1 MTETRG
7 TVQPL
12 SLAEYENL
20 SNDELDA
27 RIEAVRRALGD
38 RLLILGHHYQRS
50 EILKHVDLTG
60 DSFALSQAAS
70 QNCDCDSIVFCGVHF
85 MAETADVLANARENP
100 ASRNGRRVC
109 VSLADATA
117 GCPMADTA
125 TIDQVEA
132 AWAELGRHFD
142 LARVIPVTYV
152 NSTAAIK
159 AFCGRHGGL
168 ACTSSNAQA
177 VLRWAFERGDRVFFL
192 PDRMLGHNT
201 ARNMDIPLEQ
211 TFLWNREQE
220 QLQPLCHQRDPLC
233 HQRNQLCHQRDQQLS
248 GANLAECR
256 VILWDGACPIHLR
269 FEPDAVAETRRRLPD
284 AKIIVHP
291 ECYPE
296 VVGQADFAGSTSMII
311 DAIAASQLGSRW
323 AIGTEWHLVE
333 RLAEQYADRTIT
345 TLGQVEAVCETMAQT
360 RLAHLCRVLEHI
372 AAGTPVN
379 QVAVDEAIAPD
390 ARVCLERMLAAK

>member
-1 MTETRG
+1 MAETSG
-7 TVQPL
+7 SATPL
-12 SLAEYENL
+12 PLAEYENL

-27 RIEAVRRALGD
+27 RVEAVRYELGG
-38 RLLILGHHYQRS
+38 RLLILGHHYQRG

-60 DSFALSQAAS
+60 DSFALSRAAS
-70 QNCDCDSIVFCGVHF
+70 HSAARATGRACEHIVFCGVHF
-85 MAETADVLANARENP
+85 MAETADVLANAPPNL
-100 ASRNGRRVC
+100 AARNGRRVC
-109 VSLADATA
+109 VSLSDATA

-125 TIDQVEA
+125 TVEQVET
-132 AWAELGRHFD
+132 AWVELARRFD

-168 ACTSSNAQA
+168 ACTSSNAMA
-177 VLRWAFERGDRVFFL
+177 VLRWAFAHGDRVFFL
-192 PDRMLGHNT
+192 PDQMLGQNT
-201 ARNMDIPLEQ
+201 ARNMGIPREQ
-211 TFLWNREQE
+211 TCLWNRERE
-220 QLQPLCHQRDPLC
+220 QLQPQT
-233 HQRNQLCHQRDQQLS
+233 QQLQ
-248 GANLAECR
+248 GGDANLADCR

-269 FEPDAVAETRRRLPD
+269 FDPDAVAETRRRLPD

-296 VVGQADFAGSTSMII
+296 VVEQADFAGSTSMMI
-311 DAIAASQLGSRW
+311 DTVAASQPGSQW

-333 RLAEQYADRTIT
+333 RLAERYADRTIT

-360 RLAHLCRVLEHI
+360 RLANLCHVLEHI

-379 QVAVDEAIAPD
+379 QVAVNEAIAPD
-390 ARVCLERMLAAK
+390 ARVCLERMLENSA

>member
-1 MTETRG
+1 MTKTSG
-7 TVQPL
+7 GVKPL

-20 SNDELDA
+20 SNGELDA
-27 RIEAVRRALGD
+27 RIEAVRRDLSD

-50 EILKHVDLTG
+50 EIIKHVDLTG

-70 QNCDCDSIVFCGVHF
+70 HSAAPTTGRACDHIVFCGVHF
-85 MAETADVLANARENP
+85 MAETADVLANAPENL
-100 ASRNGRRVC
+100 ASRNGRKVC
-109 VSLADATA
+109 VLLADATA

-125 TIDQVEA
+125 TIEQVEI
-132 AWAELGRHFD
+132 AWAELARHFD

-168 ACTSSNAQA
+168 ACTSSNAMA
-177 VLRWAFERGDRVFFL
+177 VLRWAFEHGDRVFFL
-192 PDRMLGHNT
+192 PDRMLGQNT
-201 ARNMDIPLEQ
+201 ARNMGIPLEQ
-211 TFLWNREQE
+211 TCLWNREQE
-220 QLQPLCHQRDPLC
+220 QLQPQVP
-233 HQRNQLCHQRDQQLS
+233 N
-248 GANLAECR
+248 ANLAECR

-269 FEPDAVAETRRRLPD
+269 FEPDAVAETRRKLPD

-311 DAIAASQLGSRW
+311 DTIAASLPGSRW

-333 RLAEQYADRTIT
+333 RLAKQYADRTIT
-345 TLGQVEAVCETMAQT
+345 TLGRVEAVCETMAQT

-379 QVAVDEAIAPD
+379 QVAVNEAIAPD